1 MVMSIEDFISQP
13 GRERLTKLH
22 PDRIDHETWF
32 ESSGNGISK
41 SVLKMMQGLLKDP
54 YPTYS
59 SMPAKE
65 QDLWLKQF
73 AQEFNWDRN
82 LTLEVRKAFDKD
94 ISSRYRGTINEWK
107 QRWVKDKKPRGVNDK
122 VFEGL
127 QLHWVKPETQA
138 ISKTNSKNRKSDRGR
153 KGIATHN
160 LGGTSHYTRGEQIVV
175 TVGFFVTPVLP
186 LRFQC
191 NYRVATETKKKRN
204 FFSTLH
210 ISGFLRRLREVG
222 FCSTKNICNDEEKV
236 E

>member
-1 MVMSIEDFISQP
+1 M
-13 GRERLTKLH
+13 
-22 PDRIDHETWF
+22 
-32 ESSGNGISK
+32 
-41 SVLKMMQGLLKDP
+41 
-54 YPTYS
+54 
-59 SMPAKE
+59 
-65 QDLWLKQF
+65 
-73 AQEFNWDRN
+73 
-82 LTLEVRKAFDKD
+82 TLEVRKAFDKD

-160 LGGTSHYTRGEQIVV
+160 LGGTSHYTRGEQIVSLKFLRYFYEFVCKVVRLQNIIIKLVHLLFTICNVIQVV